1 MTLRAALEL
10 PPRRRSGQ
18 SGRVSVASDLAELST
33 LGTQVDDL
41 TARVLAVAESYDG
54 TPNATIATELYAV
67 ERALIT
73 ARRTL
78 DRASESIGN
87 LPG

>member
-1 MTLRAALEL
+1 VTLRAAPEL
-10 PPRRRSGQ
+10 PTRRRSGQ

-33 LGTQVDDL
+33 LGTQIDDL
-41 TARVLAVAESYDG
+41 TARVLALAESYDG
-54 TPNATIATELYAV
+54 TPNAAIATELYAV
-67 ERALIT
+67 ERALVT

-78 DRASESIGN
+78 DRAGESLTN